1 MVYVQFSMYLLKGFS
16 LIAGLYFLL
25 HNPKDKTTRFF
36 VAFLALIFFVDIV
49 GYIPRLIKYNE
60 SLYFLKNTFLQNDY
74 WLYNP
79 FIIIGF
85 SMYAWYFR
93 LDLKS
98 KLRKRIIVLAIILLN
113 IVGYAH
119 LFYDRIFFTAHSK
132 LVFLMGL
139 LVIVMSISFY
149 YYELLKS
156 DRILMIN
163 KSVKMYISIGYLFYN
178 LICMPVW
185 IYSDKYYNHLNPNFA
200 ALYSFTISLAHIL
213 IYGIYIFA
221 FIYCAK
227 KYNQIKIS
235 GKSSSH
241 R

>member
-1 MVYVQFSMYLLKGFS
+1 MYILKGS
-16 LIAGLYFLL
+16 SVVAGLYFLL

-36 VAFLALIFFVDIV
+36 VAFLALIFLVDIV

-60 SLYFLKNTFLQNDY
+60 PLYFLKDTFLQNDY

-98 KLRKRIIVLAIILLN
+98 KLRKRIIAFAIVLLN
-113 IVGYAH
+113 IVGYAQ

-132 LVFLMGL
+132 LVFLIGF
-139 LVIVMSISFY
+139 LVIMMSISFY

-156 DRILMIN
+156 DRILVVN

-185 IYSDKYYNHLNPNFA
+185 MYSDKYYNHLNPGFA
-200 ALYSFTISLAHIL
+200 QLYNFTISLAHIL

-227 KYNQIKIS
+227 NNDQIDNPN
-235 GKSSSH
+235 KSSVY

>member
-36 VAFLALIFFVDIV
+36 VAFLALILLVDIL
-49 GYIPRLIKYNE
+49 GYIPRLINYNE
-60 SLYFLKNTFLQNDY
+60 SFYFLKETFLKNDY
-74 WLYNP
+74 WTYNP
-79 FIIIGF
+79 FIITGF

-98 KLRKRIIVLAIILLN
+98 KLRKRIIVIAIILLN
-113 IVGYAH
+113 IVGYTD
-119 LFYDRIFFTAHSK
+119 LLYNQIFFTAHSK
-132 LVFLMGL
+132 LIFLMGFL
-139 LVIVMSISFY
+139 MIVMSISFY

-163 KSVKMYISIGYLFYN
+163 KSVKMYVSIGYLFYN

-185 IYSDKYYNHLNPNFA
+185 IYSDKYYNYLNPNFA

-213 IYGIYIFA
+213 LYSTYIFA

-227 KYNQIKIS
+227 KYNQTKIPLKTS
-235 GKSSSH
+235 T
-241 R
+241 RR